1 MITSFVNIFT
11 KSVINLAQN
20 SVIYYNGFDLIGN
33 WINNTFVKSKK
44 GNCMN
49 DMGDFAKGFKTMSVE
64 ELFYRGDGDGD
75 KNNIEGKYDKDGNPI
90 GDTNKEPADGG
101 AADGGG
107 DKGGDA
113 TSPDPDSFGEGG
125 TDNNNV
131 VSVFNGK
138 SFLEKMAARGIIDS
152 IDNLDIMV
160 DDKPVDLSTITRED
174 DLLDIVEGLI
184 KDKADELLKDKV
196 DTGSMS
202 EFMKK
207 MIEVDKA
214 GGNVGQLLNQYQ
226 NIQAPLDNLDMS
238 NKNDQLAVIQHYY
251 KMLGMPEDEIKDNM
265 EMMIGKGDEFIES
278 KANKFHDILKK
289 EMDNLIEEEKKKS
302 EKRKQEL
309 IEQMKIYKKGLKTSI
324 SSGFQLTDTM
334 IGKAVDF
341 VTKPIDNQGH
351 TAIDKAYSEAIKNP
365 DMAADL
371 ALFLMN
377 KDEFLKQKTNK
388 AKMEV
393 NKKTITLLSGNK
405 GGKQNKNN
413 IDNDTIE
420 ANFLDLSGSK
430 SV

>member
-1 MITSFVNIFT
+1 
-11 KSVINLAQN
+11 
-20 SVIYYNGFDLIGN
+20 
-33 WINNTFVKSKK
+33 
-44 GNCMN
+44 
-49 DMGDFAKGFKTMSVE
+49 MS
-64 ELFYRGDGDGD
+64 D
-75 KNNIEGKYDKDGNPI
+75 
-90 GDTNKEPADGG
+90 
-101 AADGGG
+101 
-107 DKGGDA
+107 
-113 TSPDPDSFGEGG
+113 
-125 TDNNNV
+125 
-131 VSVFNGK
+131 
-138 SFLEKMAARGIIDS
+138 
-152 IDNLDIMV
+152 
-160 DDKPVDLSTITRED
+160 
-174 DLLDIVEGLI
+174 
-184 KDKADELLKDKV
+184 
-196 DTGSMS
+196 
-202 EFMKK
+202 FMKK

-214 GGNVGQLLNQYQ
+214 GGNVGQLLSQYQ
-226 NIQAPLDNLDMS
+226 SIQAPLDSLDMS

-302 EKRKQEL
+302 EKRRQEL
-309 IEQMKIYKKGLKTSI
+309 VEQMKVYKKGLKTSI

>member
-1 MITSFVNIFT
+1 
-11 KSVINLAQN
+11 
-20 SVIYYNGFDLIGN
+20 
-33 WINNTFVKSKK
+33 
-44 GNCMN
+44 MN

-101 AADGGG
+101 AAYGGG

-113 TSPDPDSFGEGG
+113 TTPNPDSLGEGG
-125 TDNNNV
+125 TDNNV

-152 IDNLDIMV
+152 INNLDIMV
-160 DDKPVDLSTITRED
+160 DDKPVDLSTITKED

-202 EFMKK
+202 DFMKK

-214 GGNVGQLLNQYQ
+214 GGNVSQLLNQY
-226 NIQAPLDNLDMS
+226 NSLQAPIENLDMS
-238 NKNDQLAVIQHYY
+238 NRNDQLAVIQHYY

-265 EMMIGKGDEFIES
+265 EMIAGKGDEFIES
-278 KANKFHDILKK
+278 KANKFHGILKK
-289 EMDNLIEEEKKKS
+289 EMDELIEKEREKS
-302 EKRKQEL
+302 EKRKTEL
-309 IEQMKIYKKGLKTSI
+309 MEQMKTYKKSLKGSI

-334 IGKAVDF
+334 ISKAVDF

-351 TAIDKAYSEAIKNP
+351 TAIDKAYSEAIRNP
-365 DMAADL
+365 ETAADL
-371 ALFLMN
+371 AMLLMN

-388 AKMEV
+388 AKMDV

>member
-1 MITSFVNIFT
+1 
-11 KSVINLAQN
+11 
-20 SVIYYNGFDLIGN
+20 
-33 WINNTFVKSKK
+33 
-44 GNCMN
+44 MN

-90 GDTNKEPADGG
+90 GDAKEGPAEGG

-107 DKGGDA
+107 DKGGG
-113 TSPDPDSFGEGG
+113 TSDPDPDPLGEGG
-125 TDNNNV
+125 TDNNNA
-131 VSVFNGK
+131 VSGFNGK

-160 DDKPVDLSTITRED
+160 DDKPVDLSAITGED

-184 KDKADELLKDKV
+184 KDKADELMKDKV

-202 EFMKK
+202 DFMRK

-214 GGNVGQLLNQYQ
+214 GGNVGQLLSQYQ
-226 NIQAPLDNLDMS
+226 SIHAPLDNLDMS
-238 NKNDQLAVIQHYY
+238 DRNDQLAVIRHYY
-251 KMLGMPEDEIKDNM
+251 KMLGMPEDEINDNM
-265 EMMIGKGDEFIES
+265 EMMAGKGDEFIEA

-289 EMDNLIEEEKKKS
+289 EMDGLIEEEKRKS

-309 IEQMKIYKKGLKTSI
+309 IEHMKAYRKGLKASI
-324 SSGFQLTDTM
+324 GSVFRLTDTM

-351 TAIDKAYSEAIKNP
+351 TAIDKAYSEAIKDP
-365 DMAADL
+365 ETAADL

-377 KDEFLKQKTNK
+377 KDEFLKQKTSK

>member
-1 MITSFVNIFT
+1 
-11 KSVINLAQN
+11 
-20 SVIYYNGFDLIGN
+20 
-33 WINNTFVKSKK
+33 
-44 GNCMN
+44 
-49 DMGDFAKGFKTMSVE
+49 
-64 ELFYRGDGDGD
+64 
-75 KNNIEGKYDKDGNPI
+75 
-90 GDTNKEPADGG
+90 
-101 AADGGG
+101 
-107 DKGGDA
+107 
-113 TSPDPDSFGEGG
+113 
-125 TDNNNV
+125 
-131 VSVFNGK
+131 
-138 SFLEKMAARGIIDS
+138 MAARGIIDS

-160 DDKPVDLSTITRED
+160 DDKPVDLSTITKED

-202 EFMKK
+202 DFMKK

-341 VTKPIDNQGH
+341 VTKPIDNQDH

>member
-1 MITSFVNIFT
+1 
-11 KSVINLAQN
+11 
-20 SVIYYNGFDLIGN
+20 
-33 WINNTFVKSKK
+33 
-44 GNCMN
+44 MN

-90 GDTNKEPADGG
+90 GDSKEEPADDG

-113 TSPDPDSFGEGG
+113 TSPDPDSLGEGG
-125 TDNNNV
+125 TDNNV

-160 DDKPVDLSTITRED
+160 DDKPVDLSTITKED

-202 EFMKK
+202 DFMKK

-214 GGNVGQLLNQYQ
+214 GGNVGQLLSQYQ

>member
-1 MITSFVNIFT
+1 
-11 KSVINLAQN
+11 
-20 SVIYYNGFDLIGN
+20 
-33 WINNTFVKSKK
+33 
-44 GNCMN
+44 MN

-90 GDTNKEPADGG
+90 GDTKEEPADGG

-113 TSPDPDSFGEGG
+113 TNPDPDSFGEGG

-160 DDKPVDLSTITRED
+160 DDKPVDLSTITKED

-202 EFMKK
+202 DFMKK

-302 EKRKQEL
+302 EKRRQEL
-309 IEQMKIYKKGLKTSI
+309 IEQMKVYKKGLKTSI

-405 GGKQNKNN
+405 GGKQNKTN

>member
-1 MITSFVNIFT
+1 
-11 KSVINLAQN
+11 
-20 SVIYYNGFDLIGN
+20 
-33 WINNTFVKSKK
+33 
-44 GNCMN
+44 MN

-90 GDTNKEPADGG
+90 GDSKEEPADGG
-101 AADGGG
+101 AAEGGG

-113 TSPDPDSFGEGG
+113 TNPDPDSFGEGG

-131 VSVFNGK
+131 VSGFNGK

-152 IDNLDIMV
+152 IENLDIMV
-160 DDKPVDLSTITRED
+160 DDKPVDLSTITKED

-202 EFMKK
+202 DFMKK

-214 GGNVGQLLNQYQ
+214 GGNVGQLLSQYQ
-226 NIQAPLDNLDMS
+226 SIQAPLDNLDMS

-265 EMMIGKGDEFIES
+265 EMMIGKGY
-278 KANKFHDILKK
+278 
-289 EMDNLIEEEKKKS
+289 
-302 EKRKQEL
+302 EL

-388 AKMEV
+388 VKMEV